1 MSKKQLKN
9 IRAVLILFII
19 LLNTIKVQAQNT
31 FEKIIDTLGC
41 YGVLCIQETFDG
53 GYVFTG
59 TNSVNGGEVL
69 VTKLDS
75 IGTIEWVKTFDGP
88 GAEGGTY
95 IEQLPDSG
103 YIVNALYD
111 GGLYS
116 KSWLLRLDVN
126 GDSLWTRVF
135 SAGIGATNVYLGNSM
150 AVLNNAIYGLTGYF
164 TPIPFSNGCAYFIG
178 ALSNGLLIAN
188 KVYNYS
194 ATLSSDARAIDKA
207 FDGGFI
213 MAGVIGMSSSTVD
226 IYVLR
231 TNAYGDTLWTRTY
244 NNSTTDVAFAV
255 QQTEDSGFII
265 AGVTYDTTLLPPK
278 YNTYLIK
285 TDSIG
290 DTLWTKQHYSLEPT
304 ETYSIQQTTDN
315 GFVGTGR
322 IVNGNP
328 LNSDV
333 HLFKTDSLGDTLWTR
348 QFGDSSADDGYFVRQ
363 TKDGGYIIC
372 GTANIPSTLQVGAY
386 IIKTDSLGMVGN
398 GTGIAEV
405 NNPFDFS
412 VYPNPSSGNFTIL
425 FKGIPRK
432 NAELKI
438 YNIMNQCVYTGTL
451 SSYKK
456 ESVDLHHLPNGIYIA
471 TLYYGARTVSEK
483 VIIHK

>member
-41 YGVLCIQETFDG
+41 YGVLCIQETFDN

-59 TNSVNGGEVL
+59 TNSINGGEVL

-75 IGTIEWVKTFDGP
+75 IGTIEWVKTFNGP

-126 GDSLWTRVF
+126 GDSLWAKVF
-135 SAGIGATNVYLGNSM
+135 SAGIGATNVYFGNSLAM
-150 AVLNNAIYGLTGYF
+150 LYSAIYGLTGFF
-164 TPIPFSNGCAYFIG
+164 TATSATNGSAYFIG

-194 ATLSSDARAIDKA
+194 ATLSSDARAIDKT

-213 MAGVIGMSSSTVD
+213 MAGGIGLPSSGGE
-226 IYVLR
+226 IYVIR

-244 NNSTTDVAFAV
+244 DKSTSDVAMSI
-255 QQTEDSGFII
+255 QQTSDSNFII
-265 AGVTYDTTLLPPK
+265 AAITYDTTFYK
-278 YNTYLIK
+278 NNTYLIK
-285 TDSIG
+285 IDSLG
-290 DTLWTKQHYSLEPT
+290 DTLWTKQHYSLDAIEI
-304 ETYSIQQTTDN
+304 YSLQQTKDN
-315 GFVGTGR
+315 GFVGVGT
-322 IVNGNP
+322 IFNGVP
-328 LNSDV
+328 LHGYL
-333 HLFKTDSLGDTLWTR
+333 HLFKANSNGDLEWTK
-348 QFGDSSADDGYFVRQ
+348 QFGSPPGALGTFVRQ
-363 TKDGGYIIC
+363 TKDGGYIIS
-372 GTANIPSTLQVGAY
+372 GQTFGSTGAKAY
-386 IIKTDSLGMVGN
+386 IIKTDSTGN
-398 GTGIAEV
+398 VLTGLNHPER
-405 NNPFDFS
+405 NNPVCFS
-412 VYPNPSSGNFTIL
+412 VYPNPSSGNFTFQ
-425 FKGIPRK
+425 FKGIPKKR
-432 NAELKI
+432 AELRI

-471 TLYYGARTVSEK
+471 TLYYGARTISEK
-483 VIIHK
+483 LIIQQ

>member
-1 MSKKQLKN
+1 M
-9 IRAVLILFII
+9 RAVLILFII

-31 FEKIIDTLGC
+31 FEKIIDTLGSAGA
-41 YGVLCIQETFDG
+41 YSIKETFDG
-53 GYVFTG
+53 GYVFCG
-59 TNSVNGGEVL
+59 GSIYNGNDVCI
-69 VTKLDS
+69 VKLDS
-75 IGTIEWVKTFDGP
+75 AGTIEWAKIYSGP
-88 GAEGGTY
+88 SMEGATC
-95 IEQLPDSG
+95 IEQTPDSG
-103 YIVNALYD
+103 YMVNAVYNI
-111 GGLYS
+111 GGPFA
-116 KSWLLRLDVN
+116 KNWLLRLDAN
-126 GDSLWTRVF
+126 GDTLWTKVL
-135 SAGIGATNVYLGNSM
+135 SCGTGATIPSIVNSM
-150 AVLNNAIYGLTGYF
+150 ASVNNAIYGLTGYF
-164 TPIPFSNGCAYFIG
+164 KQDTIPSGRAYFIG
-178 ALSNGLLIAN
+178 VLSNGILVAN
-188 KVYNYS
+188 KVYNDS
-194 ATLSSDARAIDKA
+194 FSIGSGATAINKTSNSN
-207 FDGGFI
+207 GFI
-213 MAGVIGMSSSTVD
+213 IAGAIGTSSSTVD
-226 IYVLR
+226 IYVIR

-244 NNSTTDVAFAV
+244 DKSTTDAAFAV

-265 AGVTYDTTLLPPK
+265 AGVTYDTTLLPFK

-333 HLFKTDSLGDTLWTR
+333 HLFKTDSLGDIEWTR
-348 QFGDSSADDGYFVRQ
+348 QFGDSSADDGFFVRQ

-412 VYPNPSSGNFTIL
+412 VYPNPSYGNFTFQ
-425 FKGIPRK
+425 FKGIPK
-432 NAELKI
+432 KDAELKI

-471 TLYYGARTVSEK
+471 TLNYGVKTMSK
-483 VIIHK
+483 KIIIHK

>member
-88 GAEGGTY
+88 DAEGGTY

-116 KSWLLRLDVN
+116 KSWLLRLDAN
-126 GDSLWTRVF
+126 GDSLWTKVF
-135 SAGIGATNVYLGNSM
+135 SAGVGGTQVYFGNSL
-150 AVLNNAIYGLTGYF
+150 ATLNNSIYGLTGSF
-164 TPIPFSNGCAYFIG
+164 QPVPITILSPYFIG
-178 ALSNGLLIAN
+178 TLSNGILVAN

-194 ATLSSDARAIDKA
+194 VYSSESRAINKTIDN
-207 FDGGFI
+207 GFI
-213 MAGVIGMSSSTVD
+213 MAGGIQTSSSTYD
-226 IYVLR
+226 AYLLR
-231 TNAYGDTLWTRTY
+231 INAYGDTLWTRTY
-244 NNSTTDVAFAV
+244 DNSTQEAAMSV
-255 QQTEDSGFII
+255 QQTTDSGFII
-265 AGVTYDTTLLPPK
+265 AGYTYYPAISKD
-278 YNTYLIK
+278 NVYLIK
-285 TDSIG
+285 TDSVG
-290 DTLWTKQHYSLEPT
+290 DTLWTKNYGGIISCSA
-304 ETYSIQQTTDN
+304 YSIFQTTD
-315 GFVGTGR
+315 GGYIATGR

-328 LNSDV
+328 PTGY
-333 HLFKTDSLGDTLWTR
+333 LFLLKADTNGDTLWTK
-348 QFGDSSADDGYFVRQ
+348 QFGSPPGALGTFVRQ
-363 TKDGGYIIC
+363 TKDGGYIIS
-372 GTANIPSTLQVGAY
+372 GQTFGSTGSKAY
-386 IIKTDSLGMVGN
+386 IIKTDSTGN
-398 GTGIAEV
+398 VVTGLNHPEI
-405 NNPFDFS
+405 NNPVYFNI
-412 VYPNPSSGNFTIL
+412 YPNPSSGNFT
-425 FKGIPRK
+425 FEVKGIPRK
-432 NAELKI
+432 NADLKI
-438 YNIMNQCVYTGTL
+438 YNVLNQTVYTGTL

-471 TLYYGARTVSEK
+471 TLYYGARTISEK
-483 VIIHK
+483 LIIQQ

>member
-1 MSKKQLKN
+1 MKTV
-9 IRAVLILFII
+9 IVVIFVFLFS
-19 LLNTIKVQAQNT
+19 NVAKAQNT

-41 YGVLCIQETFDG
+41 YGVLCIQETFDNG
-53 GYVFTG
+53 FVFTG
-59 TNSVNGGEVL
+59 TNSINGGEVL

-75 IGTIEWVKTFDGP
+75 IGTIEWVKTFNGP

-126 GDSLWTRVF
+126 GDSLWAKVF
-135 SAGIGATNVYLGNSM
+135 SAGIGATNVYFGNSL
-150 AVLNNAIYGLTGYF
+150 AVLNNSIYGLTGSF
-164 TPIPFSNGCAYFIG
+164 RPFPLTTLSPYFIG
-178 ALSNGLLIAN
+178 VLSNSILVAN

-194 ATLSSDARAIDKA
+194 VYNSEPRAINKA
-207 FDGGFI
+207 NNGFI
-213 MAGVIGMSSSTVD
+213 MAGGMQTSSSTYDVYL
-226 IYVLR
+226 IR
-231 TNAYGDTLWTRTY
+231 INAYGDTLWTRTY
-244 NNSTTDVAFAV
+244 DKSTTDAAFAV

-265 AGVTYDTTLLPPK
+265 AGVTYDTTLLPFK

-333 HLFKTDSLGDTLWTR
+333 HLFKTDSLGDIEWTR

-412 VYPNPSSGNFTIL
+412 VYPNPSSGNFTFQ
-425 FKGIPRK
+425 FKGIPK
-432 NAELKI
+432 KDAELKI
-438 YNIMNQCVYTGTL
+438 YNIMNQCVYTGRL

-471 TLYYGARTVSEK
+471 TLNYGVKTMSK
-483 VIIHK
+483 KIIIHK